1 MKLTPLSDLM
11 EGKQKTE
18 SRRKDNAGD
27 NWIKLLP
34 GEVMNNFNMSYL
46 TSVNTSS
53 DNLGEE
59 MIVKLF
65 ISVSVQKEMI
75 IKTDNQMEMRNMLRE

>member
-1 MKLTPLSDLM
+1 
-11 EGKQKTE
+11 
-18 SRRKDNAGD
+18 
-27 NWIKLLP
+27 
-34 GEVMNNFNMSYL
+34 MNNFNMSYL

-59 MIVKLF
+59 MIVKLSISVSVQKEMTSVNTSSDNLGEEMIVKLS

>member
-1 MKLTPLSDLM
+1 
-11 EGKQKTE
+11 
-18 SRRKDNAGD
+18 
-27 NWIKLLP
+27 
-34 GEVMNNFNMSYL
+34 MNNFNMSYL

-59 MIVKLF
+59 MIVKF
-65 ISVSVQKEMI
+65 FVSVSVQKEMI

>member
-1 MKLTPLSDLM
+1 
-11 EGKQKTE
+11 
-18 SRRKDNAGD
+18 
-27 NWIKLLP
+27 
-34 GEVMNNFNMSYL
+34 MNNFNISYL

-59 MIVKLF
+59 MIVKLS

-75 IKTDNQMEMRNMLRE
+75 IKTYNQMEMRNMLRE

>member
-1 MKLTPLSDLM
+1 
-11 EGKQKTE
+11 
-18 SRRKDNAGD
+18 
-27 NWIKLLP
+27 LLP

>member
-59 MIVKLF
+59 MIVKLS
-65 ISVSVQKEMI
+65 ISVSVHKEMI